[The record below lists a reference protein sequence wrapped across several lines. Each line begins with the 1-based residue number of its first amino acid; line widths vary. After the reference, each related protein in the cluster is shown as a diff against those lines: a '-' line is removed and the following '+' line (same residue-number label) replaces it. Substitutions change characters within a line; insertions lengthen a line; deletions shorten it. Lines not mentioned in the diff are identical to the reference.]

1 MIIPH
6 QMLSPEALQGVI
18 EAFVTREGTD
28 YGIQDVSLATKI
40 LQVRQQLD
48 AGTAVI
54 VYDEDAESCTIQPT
68 NQLSDDLRQSG
79 SCWLT

>member
-6 QMLSPEALQGVI
+6 RMLSPDALRGVI

-28 YGIQDVSLATKI
+28 YGLQEVSLDTKVF
-40 LQVRQQLD
+40 QVQQQLE

-54 VYDEDAESCTIQPT
+54 VYDQETESCTIQPPDQRAGAPRKT
-68 NQLSDDLRQSG
+68 THPDA
-79 SCWLT
+79 

>member
-6 QMLSPEALQGVI
+6 QMLSPAALQGVI

-28 YGIQDVSLATKI
+28 YGVQDVPLATKV

-48 AGTAVI
+48 AGTAVL
-54 VYDEDAESCTIQPT
+54 VYDEDTESCTIQPT
-68 NQLSDDLRQSG
+68 PQRLDHS
-79 SCWLT
+79 

>member
-6 QMLSPEALQGVI
+6 RLLSPDALRGVI

-28 YGIQDVSLATKI
+28 YGIQDVPLATKVF
-40 LQVRQQLD
+40 QVQQQLD

-54 VYDEDAESCTIQPT
+54 VYDEDTDSCTMQPT
-68 NQLSDDLRQSG
+68 DQLADPL
-79 SCWLT
+79 

>member
-28 YGIQDVSLATKI
+28 YGTQDVSLTTKVW
-40 LQVRQQLD
+40 QVRQQLD
-48 AGTAVI
+48 AGTVVI
-54 VYDEDAESCTIQPT
+54 VYDESTESCSIQPAD
-68 NQLSDDLRQSG
+68 QLSDHL
-79 SCWLT
+79 

>member
-6 QMLSPEALQGVI
+6 HMLSPEALRGVI

-28 YGIQDVSLATKI
+28 YGVQDVPLATKV

-48 AGTAVI
+48 ARTAVL
-54 VYDEDAESCTIQPT
+54 VYDEDTESCTIQPT
-68 NQLSDDLRQSG
+68 PQ
-79 SCWLT
+79 